1 MLTSTQ
7 LQAVAT
13 LAARRAGEHVLGNLH
28 RRTDANSVL
37 RTDIKHKLDVEAQD
51 IATAVIQA
59 AYPDHLIFGE
69 ESETP
74 CPPDDGYVWIIDP
87 IDGTVNFFHGLHW
100 WCCSVAVRYNGKTIA
115 GAVFIPQTAEMF
127 EATCDG
133 PATCNGL
140 PIHVSEQSV
149 PELSLMATGMGK
161 WTNKETSLKILRTIT
176 ELVQRPRMMGA
187 AAADLCMV
195 AAGRFDCF
203 FESGIYL
210 WDMAAAGLIL
220 ERAGGICDV
229 LAQFPNRRLAVLGT
243 NGKFHDVCKK
253 ALLPLVEEQKN
264 ENY

>member
-13 LAARRAGEHVLGNLH
+13 LAARRAGEHVLENLH

-37 RTDIKHKLDVEAQD
+37 RTDIKHKLDVEAQE
-51 IATAVIQA
+51 IATAVIHA

-100 WCCSVAVRYNGKTIA
+100 WCCSVAVRFNGRTIA
-115 GAVFIPQTAEMF
+115 GAIYIPQMDEMF
-127 EATCDG
+127 EATHDG
-133 PATCNGL
+133 PATCNGAV
-140 PIHVSEQSV
+140 IHVSEQSD
-149 PELSLMATGMGK
+149 PQLAIMATGMGK
-161 WTNKETSLKILRTIT
+161 WRDKETSLKIFRTIT
-176 ELVQRPRMMGA
+176 ELVQRPRLMGA
-187 AAADLCMV
+187 AAADICMV
-195 AAGRFDCF
+195 AAGRFDAF

-220 ERAGGICDV
+220 DRAGGICDV
-229 LAQFPNRRLAVLGT
+229 LAQYPNRRLAVLAT
-243 NGKFHDVCKK
+243 NGKFHETCKK

-264 ENY
+264 ENS

>member
-1 MLTSTQ
+1 MHPSTQ

-28 RRTDANSVL
+28 RRADANSVL

-87 IDGTVNFFHGLHW
+87 IDGTVNFFHGLNW

-127 EATCDG
+127 EATVDG
-133 PATCNGL
+133 PATCNGIQ
-140 PIHVSEQSV
+140 IHVSEQSA
-149 PELSLMATGMGK
+149 PELCIMATGMGK
-161 WTNKETSLKILRTIT
+161 WSNKETSLKILRTIT

-195 AAGRFDCF
+195 AAGRFDGF

-210 WDMAAAGLIL
+210 WDMAAAGLIV
-220 ERAGGICDV
+220 ERAGGICDI
-229 LAQFPNRRLAVLGT
+229 LTQFPNRRLAVLAT
-243 NGKFHDVCKK
+243 NGKFHDTCKK
-253 ALLPLVEEQKN
+253 VLLPLVEEQKN
-264 ENY
+264 ENS

>member
-1 MLTSTQ
+1 MHTSTQ

-28 RRTDANSVL
+28 RRADAKSVL

-51 IATAVIQA
+51 IATSVIHA

-100 WCCSVAVRYNGKTIA
+100 WCCSVAVRYNGKTLA
-115 GAVFIPQTAEMF
+115 AAVFIPEHSEMF
-127 EATCDG
+127 EAAHDG
-133 PATCNGL
+133 IATCNGI
-140 PIHVSEQSV
+140 PIHVSEQSD
-149 PELSLMATGMGK
+149 PELSIMATGMGK
-161 WTNKETSLKILRTIT
+161 WRNKEIPLKIVRAIT

-187 AAADLCMV
+187 AAADICMV
-195 AAGRFDCF
+195 AAGRFDAF

-229 LAQFPNRRLAVLGT
+229 LAQYPNRRLAVLAT
-243 NGKFHDVCKK
+243 NGKFHDTCKK
-253 ALLPLVEEQKN
+253 VLLPLVEEQKN
-264 ENY
+264 EIY